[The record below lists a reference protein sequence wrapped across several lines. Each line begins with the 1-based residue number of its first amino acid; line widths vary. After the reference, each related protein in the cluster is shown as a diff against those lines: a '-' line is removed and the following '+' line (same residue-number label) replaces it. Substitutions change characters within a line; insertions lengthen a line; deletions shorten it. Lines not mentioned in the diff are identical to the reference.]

1 MIGLH
6 PSTTTA
12 ATTAV
17 SIAISTEADPT
28 DSLFG
33 KLNICKSTSL
43 ETTTIVNARQAYP
56 GSIFSASAFAY
67 AASAS
72 DTKTLFCTTTAKL
85 SPLVPLSFTPTPN
98 LS

>member
-67 AASAS
+67 AASH
-72 DTKTLFCTTTAKL
+72 
-85 SPLVPLSFTPTPN
+85 PTRN
-98 LS
+98 RCFAQQLQNYRLCCL